1 MTGLLLTCL
10 LGLSPGVQL
19 ADSQAQRHIRLVA
32 YDPYYNMGKDDLLA
46 ELSKL
51 DANNPSLVTPVVML
65 GIGVAFF
72 IGAAIGFAIVD
83 TSYVAAGVGV
93 LCGIGAAVFIIV
105 GAVMLGI
112 RLVARAR
119 YTSDVAAVQRR
130 LDELQRNPGT
140 GPELPPPPP
149 PPPPPPGAG
158 YFNPAADVV
167 VAVF

>member
-1 MTGLLLTCL
+1 MTGLLLTCF

-19 ADSQAQRHIRLVA
+19 ADSVAQRHIRLVT
-32 YDPYYNMGKDDLLA
+32 YDPYYNMGRDDLLA

-51 DANNPSLVTPVVML
+51 EAGKASLVTPVVLL
-65 GIGVAFF
+65 GIGAVFF
-72 IGAAIGFAIVD
+72 IGAAVGFAIYD
-83 TSYVAAGVGV
+83 TSLVAAGIGV
-93 LCGIGAAVFIIV
+93 LCAIGAGVFLIV
-105 GAVMLGI
+105 GAIMLGI

-119 YTSDVAAVQRR
+119 YNSDVEAVQRR

-140 GPELPPPPP
+140 GPELAPPPP

-158 YFNPAADVV
+158 FFNPAANTV